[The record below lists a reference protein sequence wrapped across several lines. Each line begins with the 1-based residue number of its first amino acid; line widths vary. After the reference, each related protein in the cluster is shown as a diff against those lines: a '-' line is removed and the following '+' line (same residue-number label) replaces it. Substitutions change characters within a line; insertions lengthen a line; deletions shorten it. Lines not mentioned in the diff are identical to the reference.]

1 VARAAPATW
10 FVTPTGS
17 DGNSCSDAAH
27 PCATVNGAISKA
39 AVGDTVEVASGTY
52 VGSGDQVVL
61 VDKGLT
67 LEGGWNSSFSSQAGV
82 SIVDGQSLRRGVKIQ
97 GATARIERFAVENG
111 TKPANPEPF
120 GGGGMLVDGPG
131 ASLVLDQSTVR
142 DSQSTGIFSTGVLT
156 IRNSTISGN
165 VGSGIMIFGDP
176 APTELV
182 VTNSTISGNSA
193 TNGAGILIEP
203 LAVRPTIQ
211 LSNVTISG
219 NSASASGGG
228 IRLETIGAILHLRNS
243 IVSGNTSSSAADA
256 DFSYFSGSTIVSEGY
271 NIETNYPPAP
281 HRHPHR

>member
-1 VARAAPATW
+1 MARAAPATW

-39 AVGDTVEVASGTY
+39 AVGDY

-156 IRNSTISGN
+156 IRKRGQRHH
-165 VGSGIMIFGDP
+165 D
-176 APTELV
+176 
-182 VTNSTISGNSA
+182 
-193 TNGAGILIEP
+193 
-203 LAVRPTIQ
+203 
-211 LSNVTISG
+211 
-219 NSASASGGG
+219 
-228 IRLETIGAILHLRNS
+228 LRR
-243 IVSGNTSSSAADA
+243 
-256 DFSYFSGSTIVSEGY
+256 SGSD
-271 NIETNYPPAP
+271 
-281 HRHPHR
+281 